1 MKSGSRNSLYLQ
13 LALDIERQI
22 CRGLHNAE
30 EPLPSLKK
38 ICQQYQISFMTAFRI
53 YDELAKRG
61 LIRSIKGKGYFIN
74 QNFLPESIKQQLPV
88 CKEIVFVD
96 YQHSEALDVCAEMNI
111 HGRIATSAED
121 LQPDY
126 STGIILNYSN
136 GISRI
141 YKKLEYRRLRMIVLN
156 NYFPELHCVM
166 GDNFHAIS
174 SILDR
179 MQEKNCKKI
188 LYCGYHFTD
197 LGQANLNEREYAFEM
212 ECRRRNL
219 NGILLKSGKMEELV
233 KLCLD
238 PATTPDGIIF
248 GSTTPI
254 THFLE
259 ETKKYPELKQPY
271 KVTIGNPQNVYDDI
285 DAWYFPC
292 EKICRAAINLMMSNS
307 DADWMLPSVCR
318 VPGAWLEKKA

>member
-22 CRGLHNAE
+22 CRGLYNAE

-38 ICQQYQISFMTAFRI
+38 ICQTYQISFMTAFRI
-53 YDELAKRG
+53 YDELVKRG

-74 QNFLPESIKQQLPV
+74 QNFLPESAKQQLPP
-88 CKEIVFVD
+88 CEEIVFVD
-96 YQHSEALDVCAEMNI
+96 YLHPEAMEVCAEMNI
-111 HGRIATSAED
+111 SGRHATSADD

-126 STGIILNYSN
+126 STGIILNYSP
-136 GISRI
+136 GISRT

-174 SILDR
+174 NILDR
-179 MQEKNCKKI
+179 MQEKDCKKI
-188 LYCGYHFTD
+188 VYCGYHFTD

-212 ECRRRNL
+212 ECKRRNL
-219 NGILLKSGKMEELV
+219 NGILLKSGKMEELI
-233 KLCLD
+233 KLCRD
-238 PATTPDGIIF
+238 PATAPDGILF

-254 THFLE
+254 THFLQE
-259 ETKKYPELKQPY
+259 AEKYPELKQPY
-271 KVTIGNPQNVYDDI
+271 KVTFGNTQNMYDGI
-285 DAWYFPC
+285 DTWYFPC
-292 EKICRAAINLMMSNS
+292 EKICRAAINLMISNS

-318 VPGAWLEKKA
+318 VPGAWFEKQA